1 MPLPFL
7 CACPCPAA
15 DTLCEAIIKGTVDN
29 ATTTTI
35 AKITADVFLVLILD
49 KVDDASTIIEKS
61 YDYFRI
67 TYRKNV
73 ELNHLY

>member
-35 AKITADVFLVLILD
+35 AKITADVFF
-49 KVDDASTIIEKS
+49 E
-61 YDYFRI
+61 Y
-67 TYRKNV
+67 
-73 ELNHLY
+73 